1 MFRNSTSKFN
11 HINYGIFTTCNRV
24 RQLLVRDNTGKNQIL
39 DLNTPN
45 PKPVI
50 LPDQEPP
57 SQSPKGPLKPP
68 ITIEIPGPIIEPV
81 LPKIQPDSKPPIEI
95 PAPNEN
101 IGKNKLMNTSTNN
114 DEVLFQDVRD
124 KGIITLNRP
133 QALNALN
140 LSMVQKIYPIL
151 KKWESTKKLVIIE
164 GIGNKAFCAG
174 GDVKAIVTVLNKPN
188 GSSLGENFFRDE
200 YKLNYLI
207 GTYEKPYIAM
217 IHGITMG
224 GGVGLSVHGKYRIA
238 TEKTLFAMPET
249 AIGLFPDVGG
259 SYFLSRL
266 KGKLGLYLG
275 LTGHR
280 LQGIDV
286 FHAGIA
292 THYIPSEKLQD
303 LKDDLLKLNTNDIE
317 GVLNKYQLQHLMNE
331 FSLSPYIHK
340 IEKCFSSSSVEEIIN
355 KLNEDGSEW
364 AKKIVQTLL
373 KMSPTSLKVTKQ
385 CIEKGSKLTL
395 EECLKMEYRLSC
407 ACLQKNSDFH
417 EGVTALLITKHRNP
431 VWNPKSLNEVTDEYI
446 DQLFKKLPDEKE
458 LQV

>member
-1 MFRNSTSKFN
+1 
-11 HINYGIFTTCNRV
+11 
-24 RQLLVRDNTGKNQIL
+24 
-39 DLNTPN
+39 
-45 PKPVI
+45 
-50 LPDQEPP
+50 
-57 SQSPKGPLKPP
+57 
-68 ITIEIPGPIIEPV
+68 
-81 LPKIQPDSKPPIEI
+81 
-95 PAPNEN
+95 
-101 IGKNKLMNTSTNN
+101 MNTSTNN
-114 DEVLFQDVRD
+114 DEVLIQDVRD

-133 QALNALN
+133 QVLNALN

-151 KKWESTKKLVIIE
+151 KEWESTKKLVIIE
-164 GIGNKAFCAG
+164 GVGNKAFCAG
-174 GDVKAIVTVLNKPN
+174 GDVKAVVTALNKPN

-200 YKLNYLI
+200 YTLNYLI
-207 GTYEKPYIAM
+207 GTYKKPYIAM

-238 TEKTLFAMPET
+238 TENTLFAMPET
-249 AIGLFPDVGG
+249 AIGLFPDVGT

-292 THYIPSEKLQD
+292 THYVPSKRLQD
-303 LKDDLLKLNTNDIE
+303 LKDDLLKLDTDDIE
-317 GVLNKYQLQHLMNE
+317 QILSKYQLQHLMNE
-331 FSLSPYIHK
+331 FSLSPYIDK

-355 KLNEDGSEW
+355 KLNNDGSEW
-364 AKKIVQTLL
+364 AKKTVQTLL

-395 EECLKMEYRLSC
+395 GECLKMEFRLIC
-407 ACLQKNSDFH
+407 ASLNENSDFH
-417 EGVTALLITKHRNP
+417 EGVTALLITKHQNP
-431 VWNPKSLNEVTDEYI
+431 IWNPKSLNEITDKYI

-458 LQV
+458 LQL

>member
-1 MFRNSTSKFN
+1 MFKNSMSKFN
-11 HINYGIFTTCNRV
+11 RIQYGVFTTRNRV
-24 RQLLVRDNTGKNQIL
+24 RQLLVRDN
-39 DLNTPN
+39 
-45 PKPVI
+45 
-50 LPDQEPP
+50 
-57 SQSPKGPLKPP
+57 S
-68 ITIEIPGPIIEPV
+68 GPIIEPV
-81 LPKIQPDSKPPIEI
+81 LPKIQPDSKPPTEI
-95 PAPNEN
+95 PVPNEN
-101 IGKNKLMNTSTNN
+101 IRNNKVMNTSTNN
-114 DEVLFQDVRD
+114 DEVLIQDVRD

-133 QALNALN
+133 QVLNALN

-151 KKWESTKKLVIIE
+151 KEWESTKKLVIIE
-164 GIGNKAFCAG
+164 GVGNKAFCAG
-174 GDVKAIVTVLNKPN
+174 GDVKAVVTALNKPN

-200 YKLNYLI
+200 YTLNYLI
-207 GTYEKPYIAM
+207 GTYKKPYIAM

-238 TEKTLFAMPET
+238 TENTLFAMPET
-249 AIGLFPDVGG
+249 AIGLFPDVGT

-292 THYIPSEKLQD
+292 THYVPSKRLQD
-303 LKDDLLKLNTNDIE
+303 LKDDLLKLDTDDIE
-317 GVLNKYQLQHLMNE
+317 QILSKYQLQHLMNE
-331 FSLSPYIHK
+331 FSLSPYIDK

-355 KLNEDGSEW
+355 KLNNDGSEW
-364 AKKIVQTLL
+364 AKKTVQTLL

-395 EECLKMEYRLSC
+395 GECLKMEFRLIC
-407 ACLQKNSDFH
+407 ASLNENSDFH
-417 EGVTALLITKHRNP
+417 EGVTALLITKHQNP
-431 VWNPKSLNEVTDEYI
+431 IWNPKSLNEITDKYI

-458 LQV
+458 LQL